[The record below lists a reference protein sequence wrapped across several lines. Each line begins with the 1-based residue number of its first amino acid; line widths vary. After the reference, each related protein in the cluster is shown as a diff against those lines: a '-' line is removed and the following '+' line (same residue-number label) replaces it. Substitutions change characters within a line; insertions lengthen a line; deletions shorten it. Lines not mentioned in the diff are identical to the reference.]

1 MPKKKTVLG
10 PKSVKYHL
18 KDEHKL
24 ILEIFVMTY
33 LILLLFVNIRNTSR
47 HLDISKTFQYYDCQA
62 KVIACIFNQMKNL
75 LTI

>member
-33 LILLLFVNIRNTSR
+33 LILLLFVNIRYTSR
-47 HLDISKTFQYYDCQA
+47 HLDISKIFQYYDFQA
-62 KVIACIFNQMKNL
+62 
-75 LTI
+75 